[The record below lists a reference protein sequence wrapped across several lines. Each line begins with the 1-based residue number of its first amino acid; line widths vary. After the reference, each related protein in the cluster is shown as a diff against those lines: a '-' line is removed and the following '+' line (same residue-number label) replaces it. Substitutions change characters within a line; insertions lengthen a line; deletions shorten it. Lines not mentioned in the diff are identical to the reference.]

1 MKKGHVISND
11 IRISVLEMLKD
22 VHSFSLIGR
31 ELKISEPTVRNI
43 FNEKL
48 EHLEGLSLED
58 GAATAT
64 AFAAEAISY
73 SVSLFLPEA
82 PKKIIVS
89 GGGANNPTMIRFI
102 RRRLPNI
109 EIETAKEVGWNIE
122 AIEAQAFGYLA
133 VRSYFGLPITF
144 PKTTGVRE
152 PLPGGE
158 LHQPHQG

>member
-1 MKKGHVISND
+1 MLNSLMKHKYFAKYPPKSID
-11 IRISVLEMLKD
+11 
-22 VHSFSLIGR
+22 
-31 ELKISEPTVRNI
+31 RNI

-73 SVSLFLPEA
+73 SVSFFLPEA

-144 PKTTGVRE
+144 PKTTGVKE
-152 PLPGGE
+152 PLSGGE
-158 LHQPHQG
+158 LHLPHKE